1 VALGVI
7 FKDAIAS
14 VLGTLTEFGKFGI
27 GVVAVALA
35 VYVLGKWWRRRLFI
49 RQLRMDRISVDE
61 LHQLM
66 GEGHDLVILDVRPKE
81 VRELDGVIPGAV
93 AGHPADSDPVLDDY
107 SRDGEIVIYC
117 DCPNEASAAIAA
129 KHLKKAGFKK
139 IRPLRGG
146 LDAWIEAGHPLQ
158 QVAGAE
164 NGSPA
169 VADAAQPQ
177 AVAA

>member
-1 VALGVI
+1 
-7 FKDAIAS
+7 
-14 VLGTLTEFGKFGI
+14 
-27 GVVAVALA
+27 
-35 VYVLGKWWRRRLFI
+35 
-49 RQLRMDRISVDE
+49 MDRISVDE

-66 GEGHDLVILDVRPKE
+66 DEGRDLVILDVRPKE

-93 AGHPADSDPVLDDY
+93 AGHPADSDSALDDY

-129 KHLKKAGFKK
+129 RHLKKAGFKK

-158 QVAGAE
+158 QVAGTE
-164 NGSPA
+164 SEMETVPA
-169 VADAAQPQ
+169 AAQPH